1 LDKYLT
7 TKFDPEKIAEI
18 FVEMT
23 SLLFDQLP
31 IPINFVDAQG
41 RVIIMNQAF
50 LDFLGLGLDDVIGQY
65 LSDIDPTVRLPIVLK
80 TGVAEIGQNHKFK
93 DGQKA
98 IVHRIPLFYNNLI
111 IGGVGII
118 LVKDLEYMY
127 NLINEKNMF
136 KNLKSNKSNKIADVY
151 KAKYTFD
158 DILTHSNFGLK
169 CKAKALTY
177 SNTDFPVLITGES
190 GVGKELFAHS
200 IHNTSRRKKEPFIR
214 VNCASIPHSLIES
227 ELFGYEKGA
236 FTGANL
242 SGKIG
247 KFELANEGTIFLD
260 EIGDLPLLLQAK
272 LLRVLQEKE
281 MERVGGN
288 EIIHLNIRVIAATNC
303 DLEAKIKEGA
313 FRQDLFY
320 RLNVLNLKVP
330 SLRERKEDIP
340 LLINH
345 FITSMY
351 QSFDIYKKFPD
362 EIIKILLKYTWPGNI
377 RELKNIIERITVNAE
392 DKFIKQE
399 DIPEYIL
406 NKVLEKDP
414 VTKYECTLREGSLKH
429 TLAEIE
435 KKIILDTLKKYN
447 YNRTETAKVLGIPRM
462 TLYRKLID
470 VDLET

>member
-169 CKAKALTY
+169 CKSKALTY

-303 DLEAKIKEGA
+303 DLEAKIKEGE

-351 QSFDIYKKFPD
+351 QSFDIYKKFPE

-414 VTKYECTLREGSLKH
+414 VTKYECTLQEGSLKH

-447 YNRTETAKVLGIPRM
+447 YNRTETAKVLGMPRM

-470 VDLET
+470 INLET

>member
-169 CKAKALTY
+169 CKSKALTY

-247 KFELANEGTIFLD
+247 KFELANEGTIF
-260 EIGDLPLLLQAK
+260 
-272 LLRVLQEKE
+272 
-281 MERVGGN
+281 M
-288 EIIHLNIRVIAATNC
+288 
-303 DLEAKIKEGA
+303 LE
-313 FRQDLFY
+313 FW
-320 RLNVLNLKVP
+320 V
-330 SLRERKEDIP
+330 
-340 LLINH
+340 
-345 FITSMY
+345 M
-351 QSFDIYKKFPD
+351 
-362 EIIKILLKYTWPGNI
+362 
-377 RELKNIIERITVNAE
+377 
-392 DKFIKQE
+392 
-399 DIPEYIL
+399 
-406 NKVLEKDP
+406 
-414 VTKYECTLREGSLKH
+414 KH
-429 TLAEIE
+429 TFQ
-435 KKIILDTLKKYN
+435 
-447 YNRTETAKVLGIPRM
+447 RQQ
-462 TLYRKLID
+462 
-470 VDLET
+470 